1 MKNANLLRLNGKRR
15 SFAGGRAI
23 EFRTRD
29 RFVSEEMNE
38 QYMADL
44 HGYLSLDPELLSML
58 GTTRRGRRCH

>member
-1 MKNANLLRLNGKRR
+1 MPI
-15 SFAGGRAI
+15 FCGRAI
-23 EFRTRD
+23 KFRTLD

-58 GTTRRGRRCH
+58 GATGRGQCCH